1 MEGAAWIKGSL
12 VFKVLY
18 RSDKQEGKISCLR
31 GEIPFQERLN
41 MDGLSE
47 YDAVHATGDMEDLTI
62 GVINSRK
69 LNVRAVIVLT
79 ASSEKE
85 VDEELTCELS
95 DGSSYEQNIVEK
107 EALKLLVVRRDIC
120 RQKSEAVLPSSKPN
134 IREILWQ
141 SMQLRNVESRLV
153 EGNIRLSGEILVS
166 ILYNDEEEGE
176 HLSWYET
183 TVPLDAQAECGHF
196 SVKYTRDTATASLVW
211 RSTNP

>member
-107 EALKLLVVRRDIC
+107 EAFK
-120 RQKSEAVLPSSKPN
+120 A
-134 IREILWQ
+134 
-141 SMQLRNVESRLV
+141 
-153 EGNIRLSGEILVS
+153 
-166 ILYNDEEEGE
+166 
-176 HLSWYET
+176 
-183 TVPLDAQAECGHF
+183 ACG
-196 SVKYTRDTATASLVW
+196 AT
-211 RSTNP
+211 

>member
-1 MEGAAWIKGSL
+1 MEFQKIKLHRSEKNRAAVTQITLDDDYNVPDYRQDIVKVIKERGELRFDEVKAMEGAAWIKGSL

-107 EALKLLVVRRDIC
+107 EA
-120 RQKSEAVLPSSKPN
+120 
-134 IREILWQ
+134 
-141 SMQLRNVESRLV
+141 
-153 EGNIRLSGEILVS
+153 
-166 ILYNDEEEGE
+166 
-176 HLSWYET
+176 
-183 TVPLDAQAECGHF
+183 
-196 SVKYTRDTATASLVW
+196 
-211 RSTNP
+211 